1 MTSCA
6 EAARAGGVERV
17 DSRVYQVSAAVED
30 ALAGSYQLLRVLVPI
45 DTKARFVSHEP
56 TCLLIRAGRGGQG
69 CRVCYFGRSGNKF
82 RIRGRAQDDDCAY
95 LCRCPTGR
103 RQRLAD
109 ACPRES
115 GGRGS
120 AAEAGAAGVSSLI
133 FIKTDEE
140 TPDNRGISVRKLVF
154 L

>member
-1 MTSCA
+1 MVWSVSIA
-6 EAARAGGVERV
+6 V
-17 DSRVYQVSAAVED
+17 VYQVSAAVED

-45 DTKARFVSHEP
+45 DTNARFVSHEL
-56 TCLLIRAGRGGQG
+56 TCLLIRAGRGGHPSSG
-69 CRVCYFGRSGNKF
+69 SNFGRSGNKF

-109 ACPRES
+109 AWPRES

-120 AAEAGAAGVSSLI
+120 AAEGGAAGVSSLI

>member
-1 MTSCA
+1 M
-6 EAARAGGVERV
+6 
-17 DSRVYQVSAAVED
+17 
-30 ALAGSYQLLRVLVPI
+30 PI
-45 DTKARFVSHEP
+45 DTNARFVSHEP
-56 TCLLIRAGRGGQG
+56 TCLLIRADGGGQG
-69 CRVCYFGRSGNKF
+69 RRVCYFGSSGNKF
-82 RIRGRAQDDDCAY
+82 RIRGSAQDDDCAY

-103 RQRLAD
+103 CQRLAD

-120 AAEAGAAGVSSLI
+120 AAEGGAAGVSSLI

>member
-1 MTSCA
+1 M
-6 EAARAGGVERV
+6 
-17 DSRVYQVSAAVED
+17 
-30 ALAGSYQLLRVLVPI
+30 PI
-45 DTKARFVSHEP
+45 DTKARFVSHEL
-56 TCLLIRAGRGGQG
+56 TCLLIRAGRGGHPNCG
-69 CRVCYFGRSGNKF
+69 SNFGRSGNKF

-103 RQRLAD
+103 GQRLAD
-109 ACPRES
+109 ACPLES

-120 AAEAGAAGVSSLI
+120 AAEGGAAGVSSLI

>member
-1 MTSCA
+1 MSRRRWTRLA
-6 EAARAGGVERV
+6 RDVRYEA
-17 DSRVYQVSAAVED
+17 
-30 ALAGSYQLLRVLVPI
+30 
-45 DTKARFVSHEP
+45 

-69 CRVCYFGRSGNKF
+69 HRGSYFGSSGNKF

-103 RQRLAD
+103 CQRLAD
-109 ACPRES
+109 ACLRES

-120 AAEAGAAGVSSLI
+120 AAEGGAAGVSSLI

>member
-1 MTSCA
+1 MS
-6 EAARAGGVERV
+6 
-17 DSRVYQVSAAVED
+17 
-30 ALAGSYQLLRVLVPI
+30 I

-69 CRVCYFGRSGNKF
+69 HRGSYFGSSGNKF
-82 RIRGRAQDDDCAY
+82 RIRGRTQDDDCAY

-109 ACPRES
+109 ACLRES
-115 GGRGS
+115 GGRSS
-120 AAEAGAAGVSSLI
+120 AAEGGAVGVSSLI

>member
-1 MTSCA
+1 M
-6 EAARAGGVERV
+6 
-17 DSRVYQVSAAVED
+17 
-30 ALAGSYQLLRVLVPI
+30 PI

-56 TCLLIRAGRGGQG
+56 TCLLIRAGRGDLGHRG
-69 CRVCYFGRSGNKF
+69 SYFGSSGNKF
-82 RIRGRAQDDDCAY
+82 RIRGRAQDDDSAY

-103 RQRLAD
+103 CQRLAD

-115 GGRGS
+115 GG
-120 AAEAGAAGVSSLI
+120 AAEGGAAGVSSLI

>member
-1 MTSCA
+1 M
-6 EAARAGGVERV
+6 
-17 DSRVYQVSAAVED
+17 
-30 ALAGSYQLLRVLVPI
+30 PI
-45 DTKARFVSHEP
+45 DAKARFVSHEP

-69 CRVCYFGRSGNKF
+69 HRGSYFGSSGNKF

-103 RQRLAD
+103 CQRLAD

-120 AAEAGAAGVSSLI
+120 AAEGGAAGVSSLI